1 MNNVKPTV
9 AARSRAYKSKSG
21 IRANPDKVNWGEL
34 AKLAAEG
41 ARRVEEKYGR
51 YVEPERI
58 FVRARECA

>member
-1 MNNVKPTV
+1 MMKQIGSQ
-9 AARSRAYKSKSG
+9 SRAYKTKSG
-21 IRANPDKVNWGEL
+21 VREKRERINWEEL